1 MGAHYF
7 LIYRHCVFE
16 FGFGFGSGLGLG
28 FTWDRFAVAVVIDLN
43 KSRSE
48 QVKSSVATVGAINAL
63 LMK

>member
-1 MGAHYF
+1 MCAS
-7 LIYRHCVFE
+7 LDSDSVRAW
-16 FGFGFGSGLGLG
+16 GSRLG